1 LFKRF
6 QVTGSGCTF
15 AQHAHVGAPGIR
27 ANEEHASWAT
37 SLPVVV
43 RCRKLQAGTA
53 ILSAD
58 GDLLAV
64 ASAIWI
70 ELRDAAG

>member
-1 LFKRF
+1 LRLFGAHPEN
-6 QVTGSGCTF
+6 GSRELAG
-15 AQHAHVGAPGIR
+15 

-37 SLPVVV
+37 SLPVVG
-43 RCRKLQAGTA
+43 RCRELRAGTA

-58 GDLLAV
+58 GDLLAG

>member
-1 LFKRF
+1 MNSRDHRF
-6 QVTGSGCTF
+6 AREAEVS
-15 AQHAHVGAPGIR
+15 APRPLATPPG

-43 RCRKLQAGTA
+43 RCRELRAGTA

-58 GDLLAV
+58 GDLLAG

>member
-1 LFKRF
+1 MHALF
-6 QVTGSGCTF
+6 GL
-15 AQHAHVGAPGIR
+15 AHAHGHVA
-27 ANEEHASWAT
+27 
-37 SLPVVV
+37 
-43 RCRKLQAGTA
+43 A

-64 ASAIWI
+64 VRAIWI